1 LITPEFSSQNKRDL
15 DEKNI
20 SNLSSQSSESS
31 EKVNF
36 KHLPIIKSRYC
47 LVPEVGVYFER
58 KKSSS
63 MRKIPDILTI
73 VSTGVVGF
81 EKKQTNIITWISL
94 QFFSLFETK

>member
-36 KHLPIIKSRYC
+36 KHLPIIKSGYC
-47 LVPEVGVYFER
+47 QKLAF
-58 KKSSS
+58 
-63 MRKIPDILTI
+63 ILK
-73 VSTGVVGF
+73 
-81 EKKQTNIITWISL
+81 EKN
-94 QFFSLFETK
+94 